1 MNSLLW
7 LIIGMCL
14 MGVIMDPAYLG
25 EVFHMLGNLVEQRQP
40 IEMPL
45 GGSAPK

>member
-7 LIIGMCL
+7 LIIGMCV

-25 EVFHMLGNLVEQRQP
+25 EVFHTLGDLVEQREP
-40 IEMPL
+40 IEI
-45 GGSAPK
+45 K

>member
-25 EVFHMLGNLVEQRQP
+25 EVFHTIGDLAEQRQP
-40 IEMPL
+40 IEI
-45 GGSAPK
+45 K

>member
-7 LIIGMCL
+7 LIIGMCV

-25 EVFHMLGNLVEQRQP
+25 EVLHMLGDFVGQRQP
-40 IEMPL
+40 IEI
-45 GGSAPK
+45 K